1 MSPDGMFQD
10 VSFCASQPSRR
21 QARWPQRVWPV
32 RLPAP
37 AEGGAATTE
46 AAPAAGASNIGTRE
60 AGTLVFGYAQPT
72 SVDHF
77 FHMRDMAGGTD
88 IYARRF
94 ANAKLL
100 TANGPIT
107 GYEPDLA
114 ESWEL
119 SEDQLTLTFHLKPG
133 LTWHDGEAFTADD
146 VAFTWK
152 MMSLPG
158 LGGNNLGTPFASHVV
173 GLQEYMDGTAEDIAG
188 IRVVDDTTVA
198 FDLIAPVGLDLL
210 ELLFDAVCIAPEHLL
225 ADYLDRDRAP
235 EILQSD
241 WATTASHVG
250 LGPFRVV
257 EYVADQY
264 IIYEP
269 FENYHRGKPSAHQID
284 LPTLCRWADPGGG
297 AWKRKRLT
305 PGAFPIPNMLR
316 FQELDFL
323 RTQVDKSG
331 WVLSTPFNTR
341 RPYLADK
348 RVRQALLHAIDRQ
361 AITDTVYHGVKTPL
375 ETPVYLDEYGVS
387 PDMVQ
392 YEYDPEKAKA
402 LLAEA
407 GWDPNQKLRW
417 LVGTIPTDES
427 LFAAINSYWAAV
439 GVQTEYQVVGQDYSA
454 ATEEGGWDFDL
465 SWSAYWMGHPALL
478 RSVFVAKD
486 CTALCIGYE
495 NERYD
500 ELFDLAE
507 QPLPDEEM
515 KEVIWELQEIV
526 AEEALFLTMS
536 RASSAWGVNNR
547 VTGLENLVYGL
558 KNNWNL
564 ETVEVS

>member
-1 MSPDGMFQD
+1 MKLRYITRRKFLRLSAISATGILAAACVAPSPGT
-10 VSFCASQPSRR
+10 SPTS
-21 QARWPQRVWPV
+21 
-32 RLPAP
+32 
-37 AEGGAATTE
+37 AADAT
-46 AAPAAGASNIGTRE
+46 APAAAEASK
-60 AGTLVFGYAQPT
+60 AGTLTFGYAQKT

-88 IYARRF
+88 IYCRRF

-100 TANGPIT
+100 TADGPMT

-114 ESWEL
+114 ESWAL
-119 SEDQLTLTFHLKPG
+119 SEDQLTLTFNLRPG
-133 LTWHDGEAFTADD
+133 LTWHDGEAFSAED

-158 LGGNNLGTPFASHVV
+158 LGGNNLGTPFVPHIV
-173 GLQEYMDGTAEDIAG
+173 GLQEWMDGTAEEVAG
-188 IRVVDDTTVA
+188 IHVVDDNTVA
-198 FDLIAPVGLDLL
+198 FDLIAPASLDLL
-210 ELLFDAVCIAPEHLL
+210 ELLFDAVCIAPEHVL
-225 ADYLDRDRAP
+225 ADYLDRERAP
-235 EILQSD
+235 EILQSE
-241 WATTASHVG
+241 WATTASHIG

-269 FENYHRGKPSAHQID
+269 FENYHRGKPVLEKLIYQPYADGQ
-284 LPTLCRWADPGGG
+284 TLVAALETQEVDVGR
-297 AWKRKRLT
+297 
-305 PGAFPIPNMLR
+305 IPDTEYAR

-323 RTQVDKSG
+323 RTQIDQSG

-348 RVRQALLHAIDRQ
+348 RVRQALLYAIDRQ
-361 AITDTVYHGVKTPL
+361 AITETVYKGVKTPL
-375 ETPVYLDEYGVS
+375 ETPVYVPQYGVS
-387 PDMVQ
+387 PNLMQ
-392 YEYDPEKAKA
+392 YDYDPEKAKT

-407 GWDPNQKLRW
+407 GWDANQKLRW
-417 LVGTIPTDES
+417 LVGTVPTDES

-439 GVQTEYQVVGQDYSA
+439 GVQAEYQIVGQDFTA

-478 RSVFVAKD
+478 RSVFVARD

-495 NERYD
+495 ETRYD
-500 ELFDLAE
+500 ELFDLAM
-507 QPLPDEEM
+507 QPLPAEEM

-526 AEEALFLTMS
+526 ADEALFLTLS
-536 RASSAWGVNNR
+536 RASGAWAVNDR

-564 ETVEVS
+564 ESVQVAS

>member
-1 MSPDGMFQD
+1 MKLSN
-10 VSFCASQPSRR
+10 VSRR
-21 QARWPQRVWPV
+21 QFL
-32 RLPAP
+32 RLTAITATGAFAAACAAPPA
-37 AEGGAATTE
+37 
-46 AAPAAGASNIGTRE
+46 AAPAATAPAEAPAVVGAGE
-60 AGTLVFGYAQPT
+60 PGTLIFGYAQKT

-88 IYARRF
+88 IYCRRF

-100 TANGPIT
+100 TADGPMT

-119 SEDQLTLTFHLKPG
+119 AEDQLSIVFTLRPG

-158 LGGNNLGTPFASHVV
+158 LGGNNLGTPFVPHVV
-173 GLQEYMDGTAEDIAG
+173 GLQEYMDGSAEEITG
-188 IRVVDDTTVA
+188 IRIINDTTIA
-198 FDLIAPVGLDLL
+198 FDLIEPAGLDLL
-210 ELLFDAVCIAPEHLL
+210 ELLFDAVCIAPEHIL
-225 ADYLDRDRAP
+225 AEYLDRARAP
-235 EILQSD
+235 EILQSE
-241 WATTASHVG
+241 WATTANHVG

-269 FENYHRGKPSAHQID
+269 FENYHRGKPKLTKLIYQPYADGQ
-284 LPTLCRWADPGGG
+284 TLVAALEAQEVHVGR
-297 AWKRKRLT
+297 
-305 PGAFPIPNMLR
+305 IPDTEYAR

-323 RTQVDKSG
+323 HTQIDQSG

-348 RVRQALLHAIDRQ
+348 RVRQALLYAIDRQ
-361 AITDTVYHGVKTPL
+361 AITETVYQGVKTPL
-375 ETPVYLDEYGVS
+375 ETPVYLPQYGISPNMVEYN
-387 PDMVQ
+387 
-392 YEYDPEKAKA
+392 YDPAKA
-402 LLAEA
+402 TSLLAEA

-417 LVGTIPTDES
+417 LVGTVPTDES
-427 LFAAINSYWAAV
+427 LFAAINSYWAAI
-439 GVQTEYQVVGQDYSA
+439 GVQTEYQIVGQDFTA

-478 RSVFVAKD
+478 RSVFVAAD
-486 CTALCIGYE
+486 CTALCIGYDE
-495 NERYD
+495 TRYN
-500 ELFDLAE
+500 ELFNLAM
-507 QPLPDEEM
+507 QPLPEEEM
-515 KEVIWELQEIV
+515 KAVIWELQEIV
-526 AEEALFLTMS
+526 ADEALFLTMS
-536 RASSAWGVNNR
+536 RASGAWAVSNQ
-547 VTGLENLVYGL
+547 VTGLEHLVYGL

-564 ETVEVS
+564 ETVEVAS